1 MAKSA
6 RPHVPEE
13 ELHAYCDGEL
23 SPPQRIEIAE
33 HLLGCLICRSQY
45 AEVGEVR
52 ARASALL
59 AIAAPAS
66 IRHPAAL
73 PQVGALAP
81 RRRRPGMMRA
91 AAAAVIGFGVWFSL
105 QPDRVDQQTSQLAT
119 TLTGPGILS
128 TALGIHDSDAGGLR
142 QRELQLA
149 SRTFA
154 APRMLPGPDAIAAAP
169 RLMAATVE
177 VDPVV
182 TNDWARSNWDNA
194 FKAGNGSLA
203 RVNGLPV
210 TSVRM
215 HTSASGGRPTFMVRQ
230 QLADGRPV
238 WVFEGPVDDVTP
250 INQLLQAS
258 GIAMSM
264 LSRTHPDYVGTD
276 GAMTRTVR
284 IVTVVGHLP
293 VDSLNALIGKV
304 RLQ

>member
-1 MAKSA
+1 MANSA

-13 ELHAYCDGEL
+13 ELHGYADGEL

-33 HLLGCLICRSQY
+33 HLLGCLICRSHF

-59 AIAAPAS
+59 AIAAP
-66 IRHPAAL
+66 IRVRLPAM
-73 PQVGALAP
+73 AP
-81 RRRRPGMMRA
+81 ARAQFARRRLPRAMTA
-91 AAAAVIGFGVWFSL
+91 AAAAMVGLGVWFSL
-105 QPDRVDQQTSQLAT
+105 QPDQVDRPATQLAT
-119 TLTGPGILS
+119 TLVAP
-128 TALGIHDSDAGGLR
+128 ALFGTFGQNDSDAGAVR
-142 QRELQLA
+142 QRELEMA
-149 SRTFA
+149 SRTSV
-154 APRMLPGPDAIAAAP
+154 APRMLPGRDVITSSP
-169 RLMAATVE
+169 RLMTPSVE

-182 TNDWARSNWDNA
+182 ANDWVRSSWDDA
-194 FKAGNGSLA
+194 LKLGNGSLA
-203 RVNGLPV
+203 RVARLNV

-215 HTSASGGRPTFMVRQ
+215 HSSSSGGRPTFMIRQ

-250 INQLLQAS
+250 VNQILQAS

-264 LSRTHPDYVGTD
+264 LSRTHPDYVGPD
-276 GAMTRTVR
+276 GQMTRTVR

-304 RLQ
+304 KLQ